1 MEWIA
6 FTLNGK
12 PVDVTDRD
20 PHTTLLQYVRSL
32 GFVGTKEGCAEGECG
47 ARAVVLL
54 GTGPD
59 GRPRYEAVNSCLLL
73 LPMVAGRAVWTV
85 EAVGTPEALH
95 PVQEAVVRLGGSQCG
110 YCTPGFVMSLFAE
123 YYRPD
128 RDGFDE
134 EAISG
139 NLCRCTGYRPIRE
152 AARSLGRPPQDDP
165 FLAHLVPPPPL
176 GPLRYAA
183 QGRRFDRSTSLQELL
198 GLLREAPE
206 AKLVA
211 GGTDV
216 VVESTLLGRRWPHLV
231 SVEGVPELRALHRT
245 EDAFVIGAALSLR
258 EIEQLFP
265 LFASRLIRTR
275 ATLGG
280 NLATASPIGDAS
292 CVLLALDAEVCVA
305 GPEGDRRIPL
315 DAFFTGYRR
324 TALQPGEVIVSVR
337 IPRPLLRLGRFYK
350 VAKRGQDDISTVAA
364 AFAVD
369 LDQDGTVRRARLAY
383 GGVAPTPARARRAE
397 QALVGRPWARATVR
411 EVWEV
416 LREEFR
422 PITDHRGS
430 AAYRRAM
437 VVNLFDR
444 RWRYED
450 GRPPDPSRERSGA
463 RDGSG
468 ALHRRPRGTLPRA
481 AARVA
486 GPRPSR
492 PRPGPGDPP
501 GGGAPDAR
509 GRGRAHGGR
518 RAR

>member
-1 MEWIA
+1 MRAMERIA

-32 GFVGTKEGCAEGECG
+32 GLVGTKEGCAEGECG
-47 ARAVVLL
+47 ACAVALL

-95 PVQEAVVRLGGSQCG
+95 PVQEALVRLGGSQCG

-123 YYRPD
+123 YHRPD

-134 EAISG
+134 EAIAG
-139 NLCRCTGYRPIRE
+139 NLCRCTGYRPIRD
-152 AARSLGRPPQDDP
+152 AARSLGRPAEGDP

-176 GPLRYAA
+176 GALRYTAA
-183 QGRRFDRSTSLQELL
+183 GRRFDRPTSLDELL
-198 GLLREAPE
+198 ELVRTVPD

-211 GGTDV
+211 GGTDL
-216 VVESTLLGRRWPHLV
+216 VVESNLLGRRWPRLV
-231 SVEGVPELRALHRT
+231 SVEAVPALRVLHRT
-245 EDAFVIGAALSLR
+245 EGAFAIGAALPLR
-258 EIEQLFP
+258 EIEGRRGDQVPRLRPPFSLFGP
-265 LFASRLIRTR
+265 RPSRTR
-275 ATLGG
+275 APLVGDQG
-280 NLATASPIGDAS
+280 PARPIGDAS

-305 GPEGDRRIPL
+305 GPKGDRRIPL
-315 DAFFTGYRR
+315 EAFFTGYRT

-337 IPRPLLRLGRFYK
+337 IPQPLPGRTRFYK

-369 LDQDGTVRRARLAY
+369 LDRDSTVRRARLAY

-397 QALVGRPWARATVR
+397 EALVGRPWTRTTVR
-411 EVWEV
+411 QVQEV
-416 LREEFR
+416 LQEEFR
-422 PITDHRGS
+422 PITDHRGT

-437 VVNLFDR
+437 VVNLF
-444 RWRYED
+444 EKFFLET
-450 GRPPDPSRERSGA
+450 SE
-463 RDGSG
+463 
-468 ALHRRPRGTLPRA
+468 
-481 AARVA
+481 VA
-486 GPRPSR
+486 V
-492 PRPGPGDPP
+492 
-501 GGGAPDAR
+501 
-509 GRGRAHGGR
+509 
-518 RAR
+518 